1 MAGSE
6 LAATDKMGEPI
17 YDRSFMLQ
25 DRPNTNV
32 RSLNLGGLDMN
43 RQMSAV
49 NRPRDQM
56 DTGMRRNPS

>member
-6 LAATDKMGEPI
+6 LGVTDKVGETI

-32 RSLNLGGLDMN
+32 RGLNLGGLDMN

-49 NRPRDQM
+49 NRPRDHL
-56 DTGMRRNPS
+56 DAGMRRHPS